1 MIRDAE
7 NPTPPRIS
15 VMTPCHNAVATLGG
29 TLSSLVTAD
38 YPDLEILVVDDG
50 SSDASLRLAET
61 YASQWP
67 AGHPTGTCVRV
78 LRQDRGGVSSARNRA
93 MSEATGDFLAFVDAD
108 DMVLPQYF
116 SVAMNAFA
124 AAGGLPRAG
133 DRSASRLIVVSNA
146 HLLTPSGIN
155 PGRVL
160 LRDPL
165 PSASR
170 QPGSILTNNIAGIFA
185 IFPRELLEEVGYFDE
200 DLDYCEDWDLWL
212 RAVRRGWRIVRQD
225 NPTALYRWTGQS
237 ASTQRE
243 NMYAGEDAV
252 LLKALGD
259 PAMGL
264 TADERINVERRLAAG
279 SPIRLSSE
287 AENAFRQ
294 GDLKLGARLLRQAAQ
309 LAPSQR
315 RLRVKS
321 IISYLPY
328 GSAWLG
334 RRQRILDER
343 VGFTREMTR

>member
-1 MIRDAE
+1 MTGDAT
-7 NPTPPRIS
+7 NLTRPKIS
-15 VMTPCHNAVATLGG
+15 VVTPCHNGIATLGA

-38 YPDLEILVVDDG
+38 YPNLEILVVDDG
-50 SSDASLRLAET
+50 SSDGSLSLAET
-61 YASQWP
+61 YASQWAP
-67 AGHPTGTCVRV
+67 GNPTGICVKV

-116 SVAMNAFA
+116 SAAIEAFT
-124 AAGGLPRAG
+124 AAGGNVG
-133 DRSASRLIVVSNA
+133 DTGQTGSRLIIVSNA

-170 QPGSILTNNIAGIFA
+170 QPGSILANNIAGIFA
-185 IFPRELLEEVGYFDE
+185 VFPRDMIAEVGYFDE
-200 DLDYCEDWDLWL
+200 SLDYCEDWDLWL
-212 RAVRRGWRIVRQD
+212 RAVRLGWRIVRQD
-225 NPTALYRWTGQS
+225 HPTALYRWTGQS

-243 NMYAGEDAV
+243 KMYAGEDAV
-252 LLKALGD
+252 LLKALKD

-264 TADERINVERRLAAG
+264 TKEERDYVSRRLAVG

-287 AENAFRQ
+287 AETAFRH
-294 GDLKLGARLLRQAAQ
+294 GDVKRGARLLRQASQ

-321 IISYLPY
+321 LISYLPY
-328 GSAWLG
+328 GSAWLSK
-334 RRQRILDER
+334 RQRIVDER
-343 VGFTREMTR
+343 VGFTEEMTR